1 VPRKRHGLLEFFGED
16 GELELGL
23 GERLNHGGL
32 GVFRGGVARRC
43 HFADEEVLR
52 SFEHFLLAEGERLA
66 AAEGNET
73 LEDDGDFEEGP
84 GAHAFGVLFEA
95 VLPVVVRVK
104 FAFFEEAQDLG
115 GFRRTNNGTKANG
128 HRVGLRNHDAQAA
141 GNNANHEVTFGS
153 TVQDSIADLLNNAHT
168 VIRVNDLVADLVV
181 HRFGCPPPETHK
193 EYITIVLEE
202 SRYIQWNQEVRENWV
217 RIWQSNCLGRRGLWA
232 PCDGN
237 KEQFNAGNGRSLIQI
252 LFWSDGNDMP

>member
-1 VPRKRHGLLEFFGED
+1 LLNWVAAGRLRRRPLKLFEFFGED

-23 GERLNHGGL
+23 GERLYDGGL
-32 GVFRGGVARRC
+32 GVFRGGVARRS
-43 HFADEEVLR
+43 HLADEEVLR
-52 SFEHFLLAEGERLA
+52 AFEHFLFAEGEWLA

-84 GAHAFGVLFEA
+84 GAHALGVLFEA
-95 VLPVVVRVK
+95 VLPVVMRVE
-104 FAFFEEAQDLG
+104 FAFFEEAQDFG

-153 TVQDSIADLLNNAHT
+153 AVQDSVADLLNNAHT

-181 HRFGCPPPETHK
+181 HRFGCPPQETHK

-217 RIWQSNCLGRRGLWA
+217 RIWQSNCLGGGVCVRRWMRIR
-232 PCDGN
+232 N
-237 KEQFNAGNGRSLIQI
+237 S
-252 LFWSDGNDMP
+252 SMPEIADR